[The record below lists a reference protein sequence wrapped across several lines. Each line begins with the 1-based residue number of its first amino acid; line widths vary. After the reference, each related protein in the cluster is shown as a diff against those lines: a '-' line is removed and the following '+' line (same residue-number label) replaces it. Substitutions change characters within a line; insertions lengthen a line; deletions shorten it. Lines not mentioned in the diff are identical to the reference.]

1 MSASLTTNNR
11 QPTTMPQRR
20 QPITHAEVE
29 EVRRT
34 GVLPL
39 MTDPVKTGRTPY
51 CENCA
56 HWEKTSDPH
65 MGICHNP
72 ASLGHNPMA
81 RFATDWLG
89 EEVRRHRT
97 GGLHTCPAHQGY
109 EVLAGGRAGENLPTP

>member
-51 CENCA
+51 CSNCM
-56 HWEKTSDPH
+56 HWEPERPWTGS
-65 MGICHNP
+65 GRCHAQP
-72 ASLGHNPMA
+72 GYS
-81 RFATDWLG
+81 
-89 EEVRRHRT
+89 T
-97 GGLHTCPAHQGY
+97 GSGYTCPAHQGY
-109 EVLAGGRAGENLPTP
+109 EVITETKTTTP